1 MAASPSEDL
10 SATKSPCWSSLGLL
24 ATVAILPKFTPVP
37 GHGVDT
43 SKVNGRIR
51 PPRFPKS
58 CTEAQYR
65 EQRHRARKKAKDRGE
80 PLPHYS
86 GYTDSENN
94 ESDNDPDAP
103 PNNAERD
110 NEQPAS

>member
-24 ATVAILPKFTPVP
+24 ATVAILPKSTRVH

-51 PPRFPKS
+51 PPTFRKS
-58 CTEAQYR
+58 FSRAQYR

-94 ESDNDPDAP
+94 ESDNEPDAL
-103 PNNAERD
+103 PNNEEWD
-110 NEQPAS
+110 NEQSTS